1 MRAHT
6 WADCPIVFF
15 AAPAWR
21 LELLAELIVAE
32 GCGLDQDRRML
43 TVYGPSIRRTH
54 GLAERIL
61 SERGRFRRRPPIHR
75 SRPRTATPKQ
85 AQMDVFSDV
94 PD

>member
-1 MRAHT
+1 
-6 WADCPIVFF
+6 
-15 AAPAWR
+15 
-21 LELLAELIVAE
+21 
-32 GCGLDQDRRML
+32 ML